1 MAVDKRITYRRN
13 FKGGADASM
22 ADFGSPSTSSGVSAG
37 RTGSGPNVSAGGASF
52 NDLGPGPS
60 GNDYESSR
68 RDFVQTLNNNNA
80 IRANQTGTK
89 FKPYRDPRPQGG
101 GLSNPLA
108 NILGFMTGIPFGLFN
123 KGKNGLVS
131 LGDRLGNFRE
141 KFTGYRT
148 QQEYDD
154 ARQQRI
160 NLGRINTIQNTLDT
174 KYADGDYS
182 NTDLDERIAAL
193 QSLMGIVPNTAEQD
207 AQQYLDFGNELAENT
222 EQSPIP
228 IQNVNANSPTEFVS
242 MYGPEVKL
250 ADAGYALA
258 SPNANLR
265 FPEGGINTLRF
276 PEFNP
281 IDTQVTPQ
289 REYPFL
295 PYLGNASVDAS
306 TDANE
311 ELLKKLLNTEDTG
324 IDNFI
329 DQKNESEKR
338 QQDLLNEIL
347 QG

>member
-1 MAVDKRITYRRN
+1 MAVDKKITYRQN

-22 ADFGSPSTSSGVSAG
+22 ADFGTPSTKGVSKG
-37 RTGSGPNVSAGGASF
+37 RTGPGPNVSAGGASF

-89 FKPYRDPRPQGG
+89 
-101 GLSNPLA
+101 SNPLA

-148 QQEYDD
+148 QQEYDN

-193 QSLMGIVPNTAEQD
+193 KSLMGIVPNTAEQD

-242 MYGPEVKL
+242 MYSPEL
-250 ADAGYALA
+250 NLGGASYALA
-258 SPNANLR
+258 SPDANLR

-311 ELLKKLLNTEDTG
+311 EFLKKLLNTEDTG

-329 DQKNESEKR
+329 NQKNESEKR
-338 QQDLLNEIL
+338 QQELLNEIL